1 MKGRKGEKESL
12 LLRGLL
18 SFSST
23 SIISCSRTYSS
34 IGTSITTGPNVCLSV
49 LHQRI
54 LLVQIHLTHFGGE
67 YKTQAHTTSKRL
79 PFCFRDQISE
89 FIITFFTYSAFLFI
103 LIENKEKEGFTAPT
117 PSRLGLLS

>member
-89 FIITFFTYSAFLFI
+89 FIITFSLTPHFYLF
-103 LIENKEKEGFTAPT
+103 
-117 PSRLGLLS
+117 